1 MTMQEIVIGK
11 DRVSVAELI
20 GKGGEGEVYAIKGR
34 SGLAVKIYN
43 TSLRAK
49 REDKVRAMVGEGLAV
64 KTDLVA
70 YPGDVVT
77 DRHGNFLGFIMR
89 LVSGYRPLHE
99 LYSPKSRQR
108 HFPKAD
114 YRFIVHAALNVA
126 RAVGKVHQTGCIIGD
141 LNHSGVLVAQDATVA
156 LIDADSFQFSLN
168 GKSYP
173 CVVGVPDFTPPELHG
188 KNLASVQRTIEHDN
202 FGLAVAIFHLLFMGR
217 HPYAGRYNGPDIS
230 MGDAIAQNRFAFSLT
245 REAATQTTPPPGSLT
260 LEMFPDVISRAFE
273 KAFGLSPRA
282 RPTALDWIHALNSLE
297 GSLNHCSKV
306 KTHYYPSNTGSC
318 AWCKLT
324 RNSGFDMFP
333 DLTAAEPSIPTDAR
347 GTEHAIR
354 EILAFRF
361 PTVADL
367 LPAAATPHGAS
378 NALREARSE
387 KRGRALF
394 GLLMM
399 GGAVAGFIYA
409 APAWFVWIGLAIWG
423 WATFSDREVESG
435 PFQQAFKD
443 ADERVQRELNAFV
456 QRNGITEVVKVRGD
470 LDAAIAAY
478 KGHDDALARELMV
491 MKSNRE
497 SRQRQAYLDRFSI
510 RRANISGVGPAKT
523 ATLISFGI
531 ETAADVNQNAVLR
544 VPGFGDVMT
553 GKLVA
558 WRRGHESRFKYDPTP
573 NAEDVTDERTL
584 RGRFAAE
591 KAKLESTI
599 RNGLG
604 TLRNAKAR
612 LDALPAKARSDRA
625 VTDALAAR
633 AQAEQDLRELGAS
646 VPASTVAL
654 TVTPPPRPA
663 PQPPTAPRVTTPTP
677 PRVTTT
683 PGTPTCPRC
692 GSPMRR
698 RSGRHG
704 QFWGCSRYPGC
715 KGTRKT

>member
-1 MTMQEIVIGK
+1 MQEIVIGK

-64 KTDLVA
+64 KTDLIA
-70 YPGDVVT
+70 YPGDIVT
-77 DRHGNFLGFIMR
+77 DRRGNFLGFVMR

-99 LYSPKSRQR
+99 LYSPKSRHR

-126 RAVGKVHQTGCIIGD
+126 RAVGKVHQTGCVIGD
-141 LNHSGVLVAQDATVA
+141 LNHSGVLVARDATVA

-168 GKSYP
+168 GKLYP

-217 HPYAGRYNGPDIS
+217 HPYAGRYNGPDIL
-230 MGDAIAQNRFAFSLT
+230 MGDAIAQNRFAYSLT
-245 REAATQTTPPPGSLT
+245 RQAETQTTPPPGSLV
-260 LEMFPDVISRAFE
+260 LNMFPDVMSRAFE
-273 KAFGLSPRA
+273 RAFGLSPGE
-282 RPTALDWIHALNSLE
+282 RPTALDWIHALRSLE

-306 KTHYYPSNTGSC
+306 KTHYYPSNAGGC
-318 AWCKLT
+318 VWCKLAV
-324 RNSGFDMFP
+324 NSGFDMFP
-333 DLTAAEPSIPTDAR
+333 DLATVEPNIPTDER
-347 GTEHAIR
+347 GTEQAIR

-367 LPAAATPHGAS
+367 LPAAATPRGAS
-378 NALREARSE
+378 NSLRVARSG
-387 KRGRALF
+387 KRGRALL

-409 APAWFVWIGLAIWG
+409 APVWFMWFGLAIWG
-423 WATFSDREVESG
+423 WATLSDREVESG
-435 PFQQAFKD
+435 PFQQVFKD
-443 ADERVQRELNAFV
+443 ADKRLQCELNAFV
-456 QRNGITEVVKVRGD
+456 QRNGMTEVVKVRGD

-478 KGHDDALARELMV
+478 KGHDDALSRELMV

-497 SRQRQAYLDRFSI
+497 SRQRQAYLDSFSI
-510 RRANISGVGPAKT
+510 RRANISGIGPAKT

-531 ETAADVNQNAVLR
+531 ETAADVNQNVVLR
-544 VPGFGDVMT
+544 VPGFGYVLT

-558 WRRGHESRFKYDPTP
+558 WRRGHESRFKYDRTP
-573 NAEDVTDERTL
+573 NAQDIADERAL

-625 VTDALAAR
+625 LTDALAAR
-633 AQAEQDLRELGAS
+633 AQAEQDLRELGVS

-654 TVTPPPRPA
+654 RVTTSSRPA
-663 PQPPTAPRVTTPTP
+663 PRPPSAPRVATPTP
-677 PRVTTT
+677 ARVTTT
-683 PGTPTCPRC
+683 SGTPACPRC
-692 GSPMRR
+692 SSPMRL
-698 RSGRHG
+698 RSGRYG

-715 KGTRKT
+715 KGTRKI